1 MGARSPYFRNDTL
14 TKCAQAEFDDTWV
27 YDPGS
32 NQWRQILFSG
42 SSGTDWP
49 SKREGHSL
57 APAGG
62 ERLVLF
68 GGAGQG
74 QPQGDTWI
82 LYTFSSSL
90 QVVWNGTDQGGQRVP
105 DGTYTLLLT
114 VTDPEGLL
122 DTASG
127 QVTVDTQPPALSLS
141 ASPDPLTSP
150 GPVTVS
156 LTSTEPLASSPLV
169 TVTPPGG
176 PPVPLAMSGGGQ
188 NWSGSYEVSSEAPQG
203 DYLLFASGEDEA
215 GNEGTAQGNFTV
227 QWPPSEPPPPGSGI
241 PPKITVT
248 ADPPSLSGPGTVTL
262 TVEADQPLSWGPRLS
277 LVPPGGKAQSIALSP
292 AGTNRWRATYS
303 LGACSPNGTYL
314 VRAWGKDGEGDLGVG
329 ETSFQ
334 VSGITTSSDTEPP
347 RIRFWYPRNGS
358 MVHLPPGESLTVY
371 VLVED
376 GCVGVDGASAKIWA
390 DHELLSGLSFSPRQ
404 GRISFRWDAPSEG
417 THRITVEVP
426 DQNGNLAVESWYFR
440 VAHRRR

>member
-188 NWSGSYEVSSEAPQG
+188 NWSGSYEVSSEAR
-203 DYLLFASGEDEA
+203 
-215 GNEGTAQGNFTV
+215 
-227 QWPPSEPPPPGSGI
+227 
-241 PPKITVT
+241 
-248 ADPPSLSGPGTVTL
+248 GPGTVTL